1 MATEDRAYF
10 QKAHLC
16 VWMGSVLEV
25 IRLRR
30 RQLVWMGSV
39 LEVIWSGYERAEL
52 HIWTPA
58 TWA

>member
-1 MATEDRAYF
+1 MAIEGLCLF
-10 QKAHLC
+10 PEGIIC

-30 RQLVWMGSV
+30 RQLVWMGFV

>member
-1 MATEDRAYF
+1 M
-10 QKAHLC
+10 
-16 VWMGSVLEV
+16 WMGSVLEV

-30 RQLVWMGSV
+30 RLLVWMVTG
-39 LEVIWSGYERAEL
+39 LEVIWAGYERAEL